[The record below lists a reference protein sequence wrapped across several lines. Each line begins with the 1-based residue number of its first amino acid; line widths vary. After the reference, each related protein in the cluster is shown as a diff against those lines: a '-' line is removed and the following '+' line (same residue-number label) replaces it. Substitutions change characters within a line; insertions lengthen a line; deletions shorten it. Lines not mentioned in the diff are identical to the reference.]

1 MLKFKD
7 FISMSN
13 EQLDEARFIKV
24 NRIRNGVVQ
33 RRKIVSATP
42 GYKIINGK
50 LVRMT
55 SLEKMH
61 RRLAQRKAA
70 RKRKP
75 KLALILRKRKKS
87 NLKRFSTGIEHRPAT
102 HPVTQHHTGIEH
114 KPPVNQNQHH
124 A

>member
-1 MLKFKD
+1 
-7 FISMSN
+7 MSN

-61 RRLAQRKAA
+61 RRLAQKKAA

-75 KLALILRKRKKS
+75 KIAMILRKRKKS
-87 NLKRFSTGIEHRPAT
+87 NLKRFSTGIEHRPAPHRPT
-102 HPVTQHHTGIEH
+102 PVTTQHHAWGKNEINH
-114 KPPVNQNQHH
+114 RN
-124 A
+124 

>member
-33 RRKIVSATP
+33 RRKIVSAP
-42 GYKIINGK
+42 RGYKIINGK

-61 RRLAQRKAA
+61 RKLAQRKAA

-102 HPVTQHHTGIEH
+102 QPVTQHH
-114 KPPVNQNQHH
+114 